1 MTLERRV
8 YALRGSARVLVN
20 KSRSCKREKLRENSS
35 RPNLR
40 AFKARATKYISLG
53 DDKSAARYLLT
64 LLLRTA
70 ALCHQ

>member
-40 AFKARATKYISLG
+40 ALARATKYISLG

-64 LLLRTA
+64 LSLRTA